1 MTINSMA
8 PASAAV
14 SVGNATIS
22 TAVLAKSLDTFEQT
36 GESLIKM
43 MELSVNP
50 HIGGNFDMLV

>member
-14 SVGNATIS
+14 SAGNATIS